1 MSGAEDIQVSQWK
14 EVKTQEQ
21 WLFAKRSF
29 FRFLSE
35 ERRPVGS
42 KRLKSVKLAM
52 ILAVIRGGSSPRFS
66 EKAAFAEGKKKL
78 QIMENNIG
86 WCW

>member
-1 MSGAEDIQVSQWK
+1 MLRGV
-14 EVKTQEQ
+14 
-21 WLFAKRSF
+21 F

-66 EKAAFAEGKKKL
+66 EKAAFAEGKKSCKSWKIIL
-78 QIMENNIG
+78 AGVGNGNIVFRSLNISE
-86 WCW
+86 CINSMV